1 MKNAQF
7 VFINKGAII
16 DVASSNGDA
25 GTAIIWSD
33 QETTMLG
40 KILATGTIGGSVEI
54 SSKDTLRHIGLNDI
68 SISAGGHL
76 LLDPKNITIGDVG
89 TSKNWTYQSIIDS
102 SANSAVDL
110 TSFNMANDDQFGMS
124 GVRLS
129 GDGTKLGV
137 LSRLDDGYNDSS
149 NNYPAL
155 YLFQF
160 SDTNFS
166 NPTLRGIICLLYTSP
181 SPRDDL

>member
-1 MKNAQF
+1 MGGRLDIEASNKAILYTSNLDASGTSRGGLVRIGGAFQGSNDLTRTTAQEETFINRWGTLPSMKNAQF

-40 KILATGTIGGSVEI
+40 KILATGSIGGSVEI

-89 TSKNWTYQSIIDS
+89 TSKNWTYQSIID
-102 SANSAVDL
+102 
-110 TSFNMANDDQFGMS
+110 
-124 GVRLS
+124 LS
-129 GDGTKLGV
+129 L
-137 LSRLDDGYNDSS
+137 
-149 NNYPAL
+149 
-155 YLFQF
+155 
-160 SDTNFS
+160 
-166 NPTLRGIICLLYTSP
+166 IHI
-181 SPRDDL
+181 